1 MHLLFYRL
9 QSHTR
14 VQQLQVIQ
22 PAHEHSF
29 KKNYQVTIN
38 LSINLL
44 IFTHALEIHISL
56 ARYGLLSSNPHSTF
70 SQIFPSGVAAKK
82 KKENIFLQ
90 LNHNLKNVNWLP
102 HLRSTHIQLLLF

>member
-22 PAHEHSF
+22 LAHEHS
-29 KKNYQVTIN
+29 KKK
-38 LSINLL
+38 LSSDHKFEHKFVN
-44 IFTHALEIHISL
+44 FTHALEIHISL

-82 KKENIFLQ
+82 KENIFLQ
-90 LNHNLKNVNWLP
+90 LNHNLKNVN
-102 HLRSTHIQLLLF
+102 